1 MKKMTVFLIS
11 MLLILSLTA
20 CGSNQST
27 KNSTEEPT
35 TEASQL
41 TTTEAEVEASENSEM
56 STGEPEQDASA
67 SEETEE
73 SKTLIVYFSWSSS
86 GNTEK
91 MAEAIQEEIGGT
103 VYEIVPLNPY
113 PEDYTATTEV
123 AQKEK
128 DDNARPEIKDPLAS
142 VEEYDR
148 ILVGYPIWWHTA
160 PMIIGTFLE
169 SYDLTGIDIYPFTQ
183 SASMNEE
190 QFEES
195 MDFIRECADGANVHD
210 GLFVRPSDRDEII
223 AYLTENGLVD

>member
-27 KNSTEEPT
+27 ENSTEEPT

-103 VYEIVPLNPY
+103 VYEIVPLSPY
-113 PEDYTATTEV
+113 PEDYTATTEA

-148 ILVGYPIWWHTA
+148 ILVGYPIWLAYHKL
-160 PMIIGTFLE
+160 IQC
-169 SYDLTGIDIYPFTQ
+169 TQ
-183 SASMNEE
+183 A
-190 QFEES
+190 
-195 MDFIRECADGANVHD
+195 
-210 GLFVRPSDRDEII
+210 
-223 AYLTENGLVD
+223 

>member
-35 TEASQL
+35 TEA
-41 TTTEAEVEASENSEM
+41 EAEASENSEM
-56 STGEPEQDASA
+56 LTGEREQDASA

-103 VYEIVPLNPY
+103 VYEIVPLSPY
-113 PEDYTATTEV
+113 PEDYTATTKA

-148 ILVGYPIWWHTA
+148 ILVGYPIWLAYHKL
-160 PMIIGTFLE
+160 IQC
-169 SYDLTGIDIYPFTQ
+169 TQ
-183 SASMNEE
+183 A
-190 QFEES
+190 
-195 MDFIRECADGANVHD
+195 
-210 GLFVRPSDRDEII
+210 
-223 AYLTENGLVD
+223 